1 MSWASSSCIA
11 ASCGSD
17 STDMVALRKRSA
29 PLKRVELLKDLLSCE
44 LSAIKAEIFCG
55 YKKSFKKKF
64 QKKAK
69 KFRLI
74 PPNSAEIPAFSAEIP
89 GKNAEV
95 QNGFRSSKT
104 VSNRFTGVQ
113 PASEPVQDTTTV
125 IAVQTSNLQVSVG
138 ANDLEALFPDL
149 NFRPQVLF
157 GLLQLGHHIP
167 KLYWYL

>member
-1 MSWASSSCIA
+1 
-11 ASCGSD
+11 
-17 STDMVALRKRSA
+17 MVALRKRSA

-55 YKKSFKKKF
+55 YKKSFKKK
-64 QKKAK
+64 QKKFPK

>member
-55 YKKSFKKKF
+55 YKKSFKKK
-64 QKKAK
+64 QKKFPK